1 MQHHVVKVTKRC
13 AHIGDQGRC
22 KRMTTST
29 HPYCGPHTR
38 LHFGVS
44 VRKSSIPKAGMGLYA
59 EKAFEVDDRI
69 VEYTGEKL
77 TTDQY
82 ERRYKTEQLGSYGLA
97 LSEKYVIDAR
107 RTDAG
112 VARYACDYHGSGQKP
127 NAEYV
132 NFGGR
137 VWIVATRRIKPGEEI
152 FTDYGEDMHRA
163 LGL

>member
-1 MQHHVVKVTKRC
+1 MK
-13 AHIGDQGRC
+13 
-22 KRMTTST
+22 
-29 HPYCGPHTR
+29 
-38 LHFGVS
+38 
-44 VRKSSIPKAGMGLYA
+44 KSSIPQAGLGLYA
-59 EKAFEVDDRI
+59 ERTFEVDDRI

-82 ERRYKTEQLGSYGLA
+82 ERRYKNDQLGSYGLA

-112 VARYACDYHGSGQKP
+112 VARYACDYHGSGKKP

-137 VWIVATRRIKPGEEI
+137 VWIVATRRIKQGEEI
-152 FTDYGEDMHRA
+152 LTDYGEDMHRA

>member
-1 MQHHVVKVTKRC
+1 
-13 AHIGDQGRC
+13 
-22 KRMTTST
+22 
-29 HPYCGPHTR
+29 
-38 LHFGVS
+38 
-44 VRKSSIPKAGMGLYA
+44 MGLYA

>member
-1 MQHHVVKVTKRC
+1 M
-13 AHIGDQGRC
+13 
-22 KRMTTST
+22 
-29 HPYCGPHTR
+29 
-38 LHFGVS
+38 
-44 VRKSSIPKAGMGLYA
+44 RKSSIPKAGLGLYA
-59 EKAFEVDDRI
+59 ERSFEVDDRI

-82 ERRYKTEQLGSYGLA
+82 ERRYKSDQLGSYGLA

-112 VARYACDYHGSGQKP
+112 VARYACDYHGSGRKP

-137 VWIVATRRIKPGEEI
+137 VWIVATRRIKQGEEI
-152 FTDYGEDMHRA
+152 LTDYGEDMHRA

>member
-1 MQHHVVKVTKRC
+1 VK
-13 AHIGDQGRC
+13 
-22 KRMTTST
+22 
-29 HPYCGPHTR
+29 
-38 LHFGVS
+38 
-44 VRKSSIPKAGMGLYA
+44 KSSIPQAGLGLYA
-59 EKAFEVDDRI
+59 ERTFEVDDRI

-82 ERRYKTEQLGSYGLA
+82 ERRYKNDQLGSYGLA

-112 VARYACDYHGSGQKP
+112 VARYACDYHGSGKKP

-137 VWIVATRRIKPGEEI
+137 VWIVATRRIKQGEEI
-152 FTDYGEDMHRA
+152 LTDYGEDMHRA

>member
-1 MQHHVVKVTKRC
+1 
-13 AHIGDQGRC
+13 
-22 KRMTTST
+22 
-29 HPYCGPHTR
+29 
-38 LHFGVS
+38 VS
-44 VRKSSIPKAGMGLYA
+44 VKKSSIPQAGLGLYA
-59 EKAFEVDDRI
+59 ERTFEVDDRI

-82 ERRYKTEQLGSYGLA
+82 ERRYKNDQLGSYGLA

-112 VARYACDYHGSGQKP
+112 VARYACDYHGSGKKP

-137 VWIVATRRIKPGEEI
+137 VWIVATRRIKQGEEI
-152 FTDYGEDMHRA
+152 LTDYGEDMHRA

>member
-13 AHIGDQGRC
+13 AHVGDQGRC
-22 KRMTTST
+22 KRMTTTT
-29 HPYCGPHTR
+29 HPFCGQHTR
-38 LHFGVS
+38 LILGVS
-44 VRKSSIPKAGMGLYA
+44 VRKSSIPKAGKGLFA
-59 EKAFEVDDRI
+59 ERTFEVDQRI

-77 TTDQY
+77 TIEQY
-82 ERRYKTEQLGSYGLA
+82 EKRYDRDALGSYGLA

-112 VARYACDYHGSGQKP
+112 VARYACDYHGSGKKP

-132 NFGGR
+132 NMGGR

-152 FTDYGEDMHRA
+152 FTDYGEEMHRA

>member
-1 MQHHVVKVTKRC
+1 MK
-13 AHIGDQGRC
+13 
-22 KRMTTST
+22 
-29 HPYCGPHTR
+29 
-38 LHFGVS
+38 
-44 VRKSSIPKAGMGLYA
+44 KSSIPQAGLGLYA
-59 EKAFEVDDRI
+59 ERTFEVDDRI

-82 ERRYKTEQLGSYGLA
+82 ERRYKSDQLGSYGLA

-112 VARYACDYHGSGQKP
+112 VARYACDYHGSGKKP

-137 VWIVATRRIKPGEEI
+137 VWIVATRRIKQGEEI
-152 FTDYGEDMHRA
+152 LTDYGEDMHRA

>member
-1 MQHHVVKVTKRC
+1 MKR
-13 AHIGDQGRC
+13 
-22 KRMTTST
+22 
-29 HPYCGPHTR
+29 
-38 LHFGVS
+38 
-44 VRKSSIPKAGMGLYA
+44 SSIPKAGLGLHA
-59 EKAFEVDDRI
+59 ERAFEVDERI

-82 ERRYKTEQLGSYGLA
+82 ERRYKNDQLGSYGLA
-97 LSEKYVIDAR
+97 LSEKFVIDAR

-112 VARYACDYHGSGQKP
+112 VARYACDYHGSGKKP

-137 VWIVATRRIKPGEEI
+137 VWIVATRRIKQGEEI
-152 FTDYGEDMHRA
+152 LTDYGEDMHRA